1 MAKKTD
7 DEFSAVLITLGR
19 ECFELEK
26 KLRAKREKNEKAHQ
40 EMVKKC
46 ERQQK
51 EDENHRQ
58 DMHEMFDAVC
68 GEYKRQEEELQKE
81 RAVREKDHQK
91 LLSSEA
97 RERKKMVTAMLI
109 GGFVGAAL
117 IQNYDPTWWKR
128 LRQTLDNWWQ
138 PPELS
143 LCDKFARGDMV
154 RSQK

>member
-1 MAKKTD
+1 MEMLRTDDKKDGEKTD

-26 KLRAKREKNEKAHQ
+26 KLRAKREGPPRDGGKMREAARRGRKSPPGYARNVRCGVWRIQKTTKNCSAL
-40 EMVKKC
+40 
-46 ERQQK
+46 RR
-51 EDENHRQ
+51 EN
-58 DMHEMFDAVC
+58 E
-68 GEYKRQEEELQKE
+68 
-81 RAVREKDHQK
+81 
-91 LLSSEA
+91 
-97 RERKKMVTAMLI
+97 KKMVTAMLI

-143 LCDKFARGDMV
+143 LCDKFARGVMV